1 MALAAYHDAMS
12 DDAIRAV
19 LFDFGGVILTSPF
32 EAFAHYEARNGL
44 PVGFIRQVNATNH
57 HHNAWARLERNEVT
71 LAEFATEFEA
81 EAAGLG
87 QRVDGRA
94 VIECLRGEVR
104 PEMVAALHHIDDA
117 GLALALLT
125 NNFLTGTAEWSSGG
139 SFSELVALFDVV
151 VESSQVGVRKPERRF
166 YEIALERL
174 GIEPSEAVFLDDLGI
189 NLKPARD
196 LGMATIKVGDPAV
209 ALAELSEILG
219 IALS

>member
-1 MALAAYHDAMS
+1 MS

-44 PVGFIRQVNATNH
+44 PAGFIRQVNATNH

-81 EAAGLG
+81 EAADLG
-87 QRVDGRA
+87 QRVDGRE
-94 VIECLRGEVR
+94 VIACLRGEVR
-104 PEMVAALHHIDDA
+104 PEMVRGAPPHRRGRA
-117 GLALALLT
+117 GPALLT

-151 VESSQVGVRKPERRF
+151 VESSRSGCASRSGASTRSRSNGSESSRR
-166 YEIALERL
+166 R
-174 GIEPSEAVFLDDLGI
+174 SVFLDDLGI

-196 LGMATIKVGDPAV
+196 LGMTTIKVGDPEV
-209 ALAELSEILG
+209 ALAELSAILG